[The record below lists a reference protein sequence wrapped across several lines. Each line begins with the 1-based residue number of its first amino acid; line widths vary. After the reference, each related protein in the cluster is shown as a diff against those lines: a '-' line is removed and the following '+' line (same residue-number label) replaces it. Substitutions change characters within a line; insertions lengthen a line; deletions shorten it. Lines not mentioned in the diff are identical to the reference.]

1 MQRNLLTTARLLP
14 PAGRGLRHAPVNPG
28 PVQPMRMPPGLAGHS
43 PARGPGGGMAGRP
56 GMAVGTSPGGRVAS
70 REEVVARLQSLSK
83 EELDSFEAA
92 LRAQKAAQ
100 MQQQQAV
107 GMGMDGR
114 PGGMRSSSPG
124 R

>member
-1 MQRNLLTTARLLP
+1 
-14 PAGRGLRHAPVNPG
+14 
-28 PVQPMRMPPGLAGHS
+28 MRMPPGLAGHS
-43 PARGPGGGMAGRP
+43 PARGPVGGMAGRP
-56 GMAVGTSPGGRVAS
+56 GLAVGTSPGGRVAS

-100 MQQQQAV
+100 MQQQQQAM
-107 GMGMDGR
+107 GMGMEGR